1 MRGLYFA
8 LPLIAVMTGGA
19 HAADNSVAAYL
30 AKTKSLSLMNQ
41 AMKDAGLDGLLS
53 GKEPITLLVPTDQAL
68 KKLPPAKLNALL
80 HPANKNDLKT
90 LMMYHIIK
98 GRFSEASL
106 RKSIRDANGW
116 GGLTTVSGEK
126 IGLTFQGYDLWL
138 WDKSTIQTVIVL
150 PEHKQSNGVVYTVD
164 KLMRPKAN

>member
-8 LPLIAVMTGGA
+8 LAVVAIVAGSAQG
-19 HAADNSVAAYL
+19 ADNSVAAYL
-30 AKTKSLSLMNQ
+30 AKNKSLSLMNQ
-41 AMKDAGLDGLLS
+41 AMTDAGLVSLLS
-53 GKEPITLLVPTDQAL
+53 GKEPVTLLVPTDQAL
-68 KKLPPAKLNALL
+68 RKLPPAKLNALL

-90 LMMYHIIK
+90 LMTYHIIR

-138 WDKSTIQTVIVL
+138 WDRSNIQTVITV
-150 PEHKQSNGVVYTVD
+150 PEHKQSNGVVYTID
-164 KLMRPKAN
+164 KLMTPKPD